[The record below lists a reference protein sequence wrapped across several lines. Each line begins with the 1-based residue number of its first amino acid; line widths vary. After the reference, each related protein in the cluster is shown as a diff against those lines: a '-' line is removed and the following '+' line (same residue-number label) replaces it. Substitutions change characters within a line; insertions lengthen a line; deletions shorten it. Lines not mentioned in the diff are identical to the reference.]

1 MRTMPS
7 GTRDLPT
14 TQKPDR
20 LWLNDNNLWNEPGLQ
35 RLLERGTHRWD
46 IQRRLTRYCREQRL
60 PLPLEQILQCYL
72 LESRRSYW
80 KIELAQGP
88 LALLP
93 SAFGPID
100 CRRVVFMECHGDDL
114 YLRAAVFLRR
124 LIGRID
130 EAWWLTMMND
140 PYGVRDAVQDEKY
153 RCRLRSDEARR
164 GAEELGVQKDRITTG
179 ICYWPLRQGRF
190 TTDGRLL
197 SYESSWSE
205 PTSSD
210 ISCLIRYL
218 SDRKPDCVVTHPSID
233 NHPHHNFAGHTLF
246 TALVHCIEQGSV
258 RPDIQVLFVG
268 VSREH
273 GYDGTSGLL
282 SLHTEEEAFAK
293 AEDFT
298 RIYGTQAIRR
308 PGQYEHEIRIR
319 DAASAA
325 RGGVLW
331 PESKACWYG
340 EEIVQARLV
349 RAVADDRSAIKIVDP
364 EHNIPFARETF
375 R

>member
-1 MRTMPS
+1 MS
-7 GTRDLPT
+7 LG
-14 TQKPDR
+14 
-20 LWLNDNNLWNEPGLQ
+20 
-35 RLLERGTHRWD
+35 
-46 IQRRLTRYCREQRL
+46 
-60 PLPLEQILQCYL
+60 QILQYYL
-72 LESRRSYW
+72 LESRQSSW

-93 SAFGPID
+93 SSFGPVD
-100 CRRVVFMECHGDDL
+100 CRRVVFTECHGDDL
-114 YLRAAVFLRR
+114 YLRAAVFLER
-124 LIGRID
+124 LIGRVG

-140 PYGVRDAVQDEKY
+140 PYGVRAEGQDEKY
-153 RCRLRSDEARR
+153 RCRLRSEEARR
-164 GAEELGVQKDRITTG
+164 GAEELGVQKDRIATG

-197 SYESSWSE
+197 SYESIWSE

-218 SDRKPDCVVTHPSID
+218 SDRKPDCVVTHPLID

-258 RPDIQVLFVG
+258 RPDIHVLFVG
-268 VSREH
+268 ASREH

-282 SLHTEEEAFAK
+282 SLHSEEEAFAK
-293 AEDFT
+293 VEGFT
-298 RIYGTQAIRR
+298 RIYSTQAIRR
-308 PGQYEHEIRIR
+308 PGQYEQEILIH
-319 DAASAA
+319 DAEAGA

-331 PESKACWYG
+331 PESKERWYG
-340 EEIVQARLV
+340 EEIIQARLV
-349 RAVADDRSAIKIVDP
+349 RAVANERSAIKTIDP
-364 EHNIPFARETF
+364 GHRISFARETF